1 MNGFSHP
8 VLISL
13 TLLPYLVW
21 YKNDDKILFLGL
33 IYPDKP
39 GMVIRAQ
46 YWRIFSEQW
55 FHDRP
60 EWGIFDHI
68 FPDSCYLSVELRIIN
83 CNARKTG
90 LFKPVWLAKLHSD
103 GLKYV
108 EWGKRCFGHAQ
119 NSIWCRK

>member
-1 MNGFSHP
+1 MGSQSLWLNRYRERRNLSRCLTCPFEKMNGFSHP

-46 YWRIFSEQW
+46 YWRIFS
-55 FHDRP
+55 
-60 EWGIFDHI
+60 
-68 FPDSCYLSVELRIIN
+68 
-83 CNARKTG
+83 
-90 LFKPVWLAKLHSD
+90 
-103 GLKYV
+103 
-108 EWGKRCFGHAQ
+108 
-119 NSIWCRK
+119 